1 MTPRDRAVPDGAVPD
16 GLTPEEAP
24 MPAHTGATAAGVP
37 AQGADEAPAVP
48 ADERV
53 AVPADERVDATADER
68 VDATADEEVDDAEVR
83 DEAAGDSTG
92 DQALADAGL
101 PAEGTTPPATPGRPR
116 ASLAHRLYNGE
127 AGLDV
132 VGRRRFWFRVTAV
145 VMLLCVAAMVFRGF
159 NFGIEFAGG
168 NSVRVAATSAELG
181 DVRQAAEDAG
191 AQVSSAQVV
200 GGDSVL
206 LRTSALDEET
216 ETAVVAAVADAAGV
230 DQSQVSQQSVS
241 ADWGGDV
248 TNQALIALAVFLV
261 AVVAFLAVRFRPTMA
276 IAAIVALL
284 HDIVVT
290 AGIYALVGF
299 EVSPSTVIGLLTILG
314 FSLYDTVVVFDKV
327 DENTKDLEKN
337 ARSTYG
343 EAANLAVN
351 QTLMRSINTSVIA
364 LLPVAGL
371 LFVGAGLLGAG
382 TLKDLALVLFV
393 GLAAGTYSSIFL
405 ATPVLAELEERRPEQ
420 QALRRRV
427 LARRSAETRQGGA
440 LVDAPV
446 ATARRGSGATRRSA
460 VALAERDEALP
471 EQPTAD
477 VPIESPAS
485 VRPGVRGGTTTP
497 RPGQRPTRPG
507 QRPAGRK
514 RR

>member
-1 MTPRDRAVPDGAVPD
+1 MTPRDRSD
-16 GLTPEEAP
+16 
-24 MPAHTGATAAGVP
+24 AAGEADVP
-37 AQGADEAPAVP
+37 LGTDADE
-48 ADERV
+48 
-53 AVPADERVDATADER
+53 T
-68 VDATADEEVDDAEVR
+68 VDDRAVLH
-83 DEAAGDSTG
+83 DAAGNGTG

-101 PAEGTTPPATPGRPR
+101 PAEGESAAQAAHRAPARN
-116 ASLAHRLYNGE
+116 SLAHRLYNGE

-132 VGRRRFWFRVTAV
+132 VNKRRFWFRVTAV
-145 VMLLCVAAMVFRGF
+145 VMLLCVLAMVVRGF

-168 NSVRVAATSAELG
+168 NSLRVPASSEQLSEIRVAAENAEA
-181 DVRQAAEDAG
+181 D
-191 AQVSSAQVV
+191 VSSAQVV
-200 GGDSVL
+200 GGNSVL
-206 LRTSALDEET
+206 LRTEALDPATEE
-216 ETAVVAAVADAAGV
+216 AVVSAVAEAAGV
-230 DQSQVSQQSVS
+230 DPSEVSPQSVS

-248 TNQALIALAVFLV
+248 TNQALIALVVFLV
-261 AVVAFLAVRFRPTMA
+261 AVVAFLALRFEPKMA

-290 AGIYALVGF
+290 AGIYALIGF
-299 EVSPSTVIGLLTILG
+299 EVTPSTVIGLLTILG

-327 DENTKDLEKN
+327 DENTKDLTKS

-405 ATPVLAELEERRPEQ
+405 ATPVLAELKEREPEQ
-420 QALRRRV
+420 QALRKRV
-427 LARRSAETRQGGA
+427 LARRAAEIRATASGTPRGPVASARRAGGA
-440 LVDAPV
+440 A
-446 ATARRGSGATRRSA
+446 GATRRSPVA
-460 VALAERDEALP
+460 VVERPEMLP
-471 EQPTAD
+471 VRPDAD
-477 VPIESPAS
+477 VPVESPSS
-485 VRPGVRGGTTTP
+485 VQRGGTTTP
-497 RPGQRPTRPG
+497 KPGQRP
-507 QRPAGRK
+507 QRAAGKK